1 MPLHINLTPILIGA
15 LAFAALIVCLAVLI
29 KTFTDSKSTGGI
41 PSSGF
46 RVTAKPYF
54 FTKPENAF
62 YAALAPLA
70 QELDLLVFPKVGL
83 NDIFHDT
90 PGAEPGQYNRYTQM
104 HVDYLLV
111 TRQDYRPVAGI
122 ELSGASHERERQRTR
137 DAKKDAVFR
146 AARLPLLKFTNGAH
160 EKEIRHQLEMA
171 LGRQASSSR
180 VN

>member
-1 MPLHINLTPILIGA
+1 MPLHINPTPILIGA
-15 LAFAALIVCLAVLI
+15 LAIAALIVLAVLI
-29 KTFTDSKSTGGI
+29 KAFTGSKSTGDI

-46 RVTAKPYF
+46 RVAAKPYF

-90 PGAEPGQYNRYTQM
+90 PGAEPGQYNRYSQM
-104 HVDYLLV
+104 HADYLLV

-122 ELSGASHERERQRTR
+122 ELSGTSHERERQRTR
-137 DAKKDAVFR
+137 DVKKTAVFR
-146 AARLPLLKFTNGAH
+146 AARLPLLTFTNGAPVG
-160 EKEIRHQLEMA
+160 EVRHQLEMA
-171 LGRQASSSR
+171 LGRQAPSER
-180 VN
+180 VS